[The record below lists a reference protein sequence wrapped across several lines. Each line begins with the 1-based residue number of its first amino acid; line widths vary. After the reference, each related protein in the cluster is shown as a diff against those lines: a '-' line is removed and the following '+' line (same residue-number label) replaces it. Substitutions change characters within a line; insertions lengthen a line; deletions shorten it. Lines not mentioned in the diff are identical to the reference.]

1 MVKKIVLSIAAVLF
15 ASITVFAQNKQVTGA
30 VTSTDGK
37 PVAGATVVVEGTNI
51 GTVTDASG
59 KYTISAPSNGLLTF
73 SFLGYVDTSIAI
85 NNKTVVNAT
94 LSEDTENIDEV
105 VVVGY
110 GSGRKVGTLIG
121 SVDQVKSDKLEERPT
136 GNVMDAMQ
144 GQVAG
149 LQIFSSSGEL
159 DAPSS
164 IRLHGLGSIS
174 AGNEPLILLD
184 GAPITT
190 GTLMAMNSND
200 IASMSVL
207 KDASATSIY
216 GSRAANGVIYVTSK
230 KGSRGQEKA
239 VVTLRTQFSLTS
251 PVQSRMKRMN
261 TQQSI
266 DYIADAMA
274 GSVGLP
280 YGDPTVQPDAYW
292 QYVTNE
298 LFGVP
303 ISLGDASTHDAF
315 KILAPMAYGIDEAV
329 DVDWWKEI
337 LRHNVPMYQVDLS
350 VAGGTQK
357 TAYYVSGNFTDQ
369 QGILPGSANQRY
381 TFRAN
386 VDSQVKKWLKIG
398 LNLGLGYQD
407 SENAMTSETM
417 GNLYVNAPMFS
428 AMLIPS
434 WQAAKDENGND
445 LKFLPGYYGGV
456 ASPKFSNRWNSM
468 QSNRLQLNGSAFIE
482 LTPVKGLTLRSQ
494 LSANAFDYRSTD
506 ASSPSTPTSPTSVR
520 GTGSVH
526 ESFQRNY
533 DWTTTNTAEYKHTFA
548 DKHHMTLLLGHESII
563 GHSNV
568 WGVGTKGQGFDD
580 LLNLGAGIEITGLPS
595 YSISEYAYNS
605 GFFRAEYDYA
615 EKYLV
620 DASVRYDACSR
631 FGAENRGA
639 IFWSVGA
646 MWNLKKEAWLQG
658 VSTISNLAVK
668 ASYGTQ
674 GNSGIGN
681 YAQYQIASPSSYPYN
696 GAPVMTLSGIANPSL
711 AWEKQA
717 TLTVG
722 AQIELWKKLSV
733 GIDWYRRETTDLLM
747 PMPLAPSSGYSSI
760 TNNIGAML
768 NSGVDVTIN
777 YDIFQNKDWF
787 VNFYANFNYNKNQI
801 TKLWEEGL
809 EKSQMGDMLYYVVG
823 KPYGS
828 WYAQEWRGVNPENGA
843 PQWTAADGG
852 VTEDFDE
859 AVEVDLN
866 KSVQAPWSGGFG
878 FNVSWKG
885 IGLTADFAWAA
896 GHYLANNNLYF
907 AANPYYAGT
916 FGQVTHAL
924 DYWKKPGDKTEYP
937 ALWNEMQFDSHMIED
952 ASFLRLKNL
961 QLSYTL
967 PSHLLKGNKVISGF
981 KVYVGAR
988 NLFTA
993 TKYKGFDPEVAGGL
1007 GGFDTDI
1014 YPNTRQWTFGCEFKF

>member
-1 MVKKIVLSIAAVLF
+1 M
-15 ASITVFAQNKQVTGA
+15 QVTGL

-37 PVAGATVVVEGTNI
+37 PVAGATVVVEGTTI
-51 GTVTDASG
+51 GTTTDANG
-59 KYTISAPSNGLLTF
+59 KYALSAPAKGLLTF
-73 SFLGYVDTSIAI
+73 SFIGYIDQSIPI
-85 NNKTVVNAT
+85 NGKTVVNVT
-94 LSEDTENIDEV
+94 LSEDTKNIDEV

-149 LQIFSSSGEL
+149 LQIFQSSGEL

-216 GSRAANGVIYVTSK
+216 GSRAANGVIYVTTK
-230 KGSRGQEKA
+230 KGSRGQENA

-261 TQQSI
+261 TNQLHHYS
-266 DYIADAMA
+266 ADAFA
-274 GSVGLP
+274 GT
-280 YGDPTVQPDAYW
+280 YGPLLNNWFGQNYFDYTDNETVLPDALW
-292 QYVTNE
+292 AAAAGA
-298 LFGVP
+298 LFDMQFPAGYF
-303 ISLGDASTHDAF
+303 GDGTTHDGF
-315 KILAPMAYGIDEAV
+315 YKISSLDLGIDDSV
-329 DVDWWKEI
+329 DVDWWDEI
-337 LRHNVPMYQVDLS
+337 LKKNVPMYQVDVS

-369 QGILPGSANQRY
+369 QGILPGSASTRY
-381 TFRAN
+381 TFRAS
-386 VDSQVKKWLKIG
+386 VDSQVKKWLKMG
-398 LNLGLGYQD
+398 LNLGLGYQS
-407 SENAMTSETM
+407 SENASTVATAGDLYTSNPLFAALM
-417 GNLYVNAPMFS
+417 
-428 AMLIPS
+428 IPS
-434 WQAAKDENGND
+434 YQPATDENGKD
-445 LKFLPGYYGGV
+445 LDYLDIYGTEN
-456 ASPKFSNRWNSM
+456 PKYENKWYKMFG
-468 QSNRLQLNGSAFIE
+468 NRLQLNGSAFIE
-482 LTPVKGLTLRSQ
+482 LKPVKGLTLRSQ
-494 LSANAFDYRSTD
+494 LSANAFDYRAT
-506 ASSPSTPTSPTSVR
+506 SSMSPEWPTESGVR
-520 GTGSVH
+520 GSGSAS

-533 DWTTTNTAEYKHTFA
+533 DWTSTNTAEYKHTFA
-548 DKHHMTLLLGHESII
+548 DKHHMTLLLGHESIY
-563 GHSNV
+563 GHSNI
-568 WGVGTKGQGFDD
+568 WGIGTKGQVYEE
-580 LLNLGAGIEITGLPS
+580 LLNIGSGTEIQALPS
-595 YSISEYAYNS
+595 YSIGEYAYNS

-646 MWNLKKEAWLQG
+646 MWNLKKEAWMQD
-658 VSTISNLAVK
+658 VNTISNLAIK

-681 YAQYQIASPSSYPYN
+681 YSQYQVAAPSKYPYN
-696 GAPVMTLSGIANPSL
+696 GSPAFGLSGIPNPTL

-733 GIDWYRRETTDLLM
+733 GVDWYRRETTDMLM
-747 PMPLAPSSGYSSI
+747 PMPLAPSAGYSSM
-760 TNNIGAML
+760 TTNIGAMR

-787 VNFYANFNYNKNQI
+787 VNFYANFNYNKNQV

-809 EKSQMGDMLYYVVG
+809 EKSRMTDMLYYIVG

-852 VTEDFDE
+852 VTENFDE

-878 FNVSWKG
+878 LNVSWKG

-907 AANPYYAGT
+907 LANPAMALGY
-916 FGQVTHAL
+916 GQVTEAL

-937 ALWNEMQFDSHMIED
+937 ALWHEMQFDSHMIED

-967 PSHLLKGNKVISGF
+967 PQHILKGNKVISGF
-981 KVYVGAR
+981 KVFVGAR

-993 TKYKGFDPEVAGGL
+993 TKYKGIDPEVAGGL
-1007 GGFDTDI
+1007 DGFDTDI